1 MNKANGR
8 RARPFIGCA
17 LSLLFIIFIN
27 AQAWAQSVDRAQEV
41 EQQQQ
46 QQNDSA
52 ASNGARDGDAAGGRR
67 VDPLRAL
74 NLSPDQLR
82 EIRAIR
88 EQNRE
93 EWRAVRLR
101 LAEAHRALDE
111 AIYADQINEALIEER
126 AREVGAAQAAVARMR
141 AITEL
146 KIRRVMTPE
155 QLHTLRAM
163 REQARALADKIK
175 QETDKRERR
184 RRERLR
190 GRDGNGSLPR
200 QDLDNTDSEP
210 RLRRNNELRG
220 RRP

>member
-8 RARPFIGCA
+8 RAHLFISCA
-17 LSLLFIIFIN
+17 LSLLFIILFS
-27 AQAWAQSVDRAQEV
+27 AQAPAQGGAPAQTPHDETAV
-41 EQQQQ
+41 PTP
-46 QQNDSA
+46 
-52 ASNGARDGDAAGGRR
+52 GARDGVGGRR
-67 VDPLRAL
+67 GDPLRAL

-141 AITEL
+141 AVTEL
-146 KIRRVMTPE
+146 RIRRVMTPE
-155 QLHTLRAM
+155 QLNTLRTM
-163 REQARALADKIK
+163 REQARAESRTR
-175 QETDKRERR
+175 QENRMGARQR
-184 RRERLR
+184 QRRERL
-190 GRDGNGSLPR
+190 GRRDNRLLQR
-200 QDLDNTDSEP
+200 QNLDNPGAQPNLRRDDEP
-210 RLRRNNELRG
+210 RGG
-220 RRP
+220 RP